1 MFPLIQ
7 MASFRLLGVSLFS
20 ARLTPAPFSV
30 AMSGLVVL
38 LVRRFADPITALLA
52 VVLLATNFI
61 NYYLGKPVYFY
72 QLIEKLPEP

>member
-1 MFPLIQ
+1 VV
-7 MASFRLLGVSLFS
+7 VSPYWLSPVLFS
-20 ARLTPAPFSV
+20 GYTILSHITIHRLDSQ
-30 AMSGLVVL
+30 GVL

>member
-1 MFPLIQ
+1 
-7 MASFRLLGVSLFS
+7 
-20 ARLTPAPFSV
+20 
-30 AMSGLVVL
+30 VVL